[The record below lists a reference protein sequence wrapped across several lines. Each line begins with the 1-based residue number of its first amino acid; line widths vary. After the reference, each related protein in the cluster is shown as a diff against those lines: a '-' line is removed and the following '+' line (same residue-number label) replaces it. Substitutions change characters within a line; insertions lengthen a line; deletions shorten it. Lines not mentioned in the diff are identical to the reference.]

1 MKNLFKEG
9 YFFIGMLCGIVGY
22 ILVGFLFPVNQP
34 AVIPPTPQPTV
45 VPTKESVVSR
55 FEVTGIFIGECEP
68 ITLFKPKCYFRMDVE
83 TSTSNKV
90 QPDGSYI
97 FISTDKNMEEARDG
111 ERVWISCIRHDAER
125 YRCDFRG
132 FQ

>member
-68 ITLFKPKCYFRMDVE
+68 IELFNPVCSFRMDVE
-83 TSTSNKV
+83 TSTSDKV
-90 QPDGSYI
+90 EPGRNYI
-97 FISTDKNMEEARDG
+97 FISRDKDMEEVRDG
-111 ERVWISCIRHDAER
+111 ERVWVSCVRHNTGK

>member
-1 MKNLFKEG
+1 MKD
-9 YFFIGMLCGIVGY
+9 FFIGMLCGMVVIVFLG
-22 ILVGFLFPVNQP
+22 ILFVPKQP
-34 AVIPPTPQPTV
+34 TVIPPTPQPV
-45 VPTKESVVSR
+45 IVPTEELLMSR